1 MSDTEAKFSN
11 AMNFALDMQQGEGR
25 TPETFVA
32 LVNKYEGAKVDRVSI
47 VFSDN
52 STAIWEDELKS
63 WKILD
68 P

>member
-1 MSDTEAKFSN
+1 MSNTVPKLSN
-11 AMNFALDMQQGEGR
+11 AMNFALEMQEGEGR
-25 TPETFVA
+25 TPEAFVA
-32 LVNKYEGAKVDRVSI
+32 LVNKYGGVKVDEVSI

-52 STAIWEDELKS
+52 SIAIWQDNLKS